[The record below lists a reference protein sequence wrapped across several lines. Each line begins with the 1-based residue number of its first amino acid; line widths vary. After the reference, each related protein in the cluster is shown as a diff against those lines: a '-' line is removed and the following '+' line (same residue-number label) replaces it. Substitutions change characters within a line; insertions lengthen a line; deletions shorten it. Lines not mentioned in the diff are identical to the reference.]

1 MSVGGQVYAPGA
13 GARRVAFVTGA
24 ARGLGEAIAAAFLA
38 DGASVALV
46 DVEAGV
52 EATAARLDPSG
63 ARAVAWRLDVRDEA
77 AFAAVFDAALRR
89 FGRIDAMVN
98 NAAIMGPASPWTTS
112 LEDWDTVMAVNLRGT
127 FIGCRIAGAHLRE
140 AGGGRIVNLSSYAGQ
155 HASRASG
162 IAYAASKAGIG
173 AVTRGFALELAP
185 HGVTVNAVAPSAIDG
200 PQWAEVGEARRA
212 ALLATVPVGRAGRAD
227 EVAQTVLWLA
237 SAAAG
242 YVTGQVVDVDGGR
255 GMR

>member
-1 MSVGGQVYAPGA
+1 MSADGRVAMPGA
-13 GARRVAFVTGA
+13 GAGRVAFVTGA

-46 DVEAGV
+46 DADASVA
-52 EATAARLDPSG
+52 ATAARLDPSG
-63 ARAVAWRLDVRDEA
+63 THAVAWRLDVRDEA
-77 AFAAVFDAALRR
+77 AFATVFDAALRR
-89 FGRIDAMVN
+89 FGRIDALVN
-98 NAAIMGPASPWTTS
+98 NAAIMGPVSPWTTS
-112 LEDWDTVMAVNLRGT
+112 LEDWDAVMAVNLRGT
-127 FIGCRIAGAHLRE
+127 FIGCRIAGTYLRE

-200 PQWAEVGEARRA
+200 PQWAAVDEARRA